1 MIKRILEKEIDNKL
15 FKGKAIIILGA
26 RQVGKTSLLRKKF
39 SNNPDVLWLEGDNFE
54 TQQLFENFTFSMA
67 KMLIGNKKIIVI
79 DEAQNILNIGI
90 KLKIIIDQLPEVQ
103 IIATGS
109 SSFDLANKINEPLTG
124 RKWEYKLYPLSF
136 SEMVAHHGFW
146 EERKMLEQRLIFGY
160 YPEVVV
166 QQEEDTVTILQSLA
180 SSYLYKDV
188 LTWEN
193 IQKSDK
199 LIKLLQ
205 ALAFQVGAQFSYTE
219 LGNLCGLD
227 AKTVEKYLTLLEQAF
242 VVFRL
247 NSFSRNLRN
256 ELKFSKKIYFYDNGI
271 RNALIANFN
280 PVNLRDDIG
289 ALWENFLLSERVKQ
303 NHYNRSYA
311 NSWFWRTQTRKEID
325 YLEEKNGKLSAFE
338 FKWNPKKS
346 TKVPTDFS
354 KTYPDAEFAVITPEN
369 FHEFIGLDFH
379 NPQI

>member
-15 FKGKAIIILGA
+15 FKGKAIIVLGA
-26 RQVGKTSLLRKKF
+26 RQVGKTTLFRKIF
-39 SNNPDVLWLEGDNFE
+39 ANNPDVLWLEGDNFE
-54 TQQLFENFTFSMA
+54 TQQLFENFTLQMA
-67 KMLIGNKKIIVI
+67 KAIIGNKKIIVI
-79 DEAQNILNIGI
+79 DEAQNILNIGV
-90 KLKIIIDQLPEVQ
+90 KLKIIIDQLPDVQ
-103 IIATGS
+103 VVATGS

-146 EERKMLEQRLIFGY
+146 EERKMLEQRLVYGY

-166 QQEEDTVTILQSLA
+166 QQADEMKTILHSLA

-188 LTWEN
+188 LKWEN
-193 IQKSDK
+193 IQKSDR

-205 ALAFQVGAQFSYTE
+205 ALAFQVGSQVSYAE

-227 AKTVEKYLTLLEQAF
+227 GKTVEKYLTLLEQAF
-242 VVFRL
+242 VIFRL

-256 ELKFSKKIYFYDNGI
+256 ELKFSKKVYFYDNGI

-280 PVNLRDDIG
+280 SINLRNDVG
-289 ALWENFLLSERVKQ
+289 SLWENFLLSERVKR
-303 NHYNRSYA
+303 NHYTHSYI

-325 YLEEKNGKLSAFE
+325 YLEEKDGKLSAFE
-338 FKWNPKKS
+338 FKWNPRKKV
-346 TKVPTDFS
+346 KAPDDFI
-354 KTYPDAEFAVITPEN
+354 KTYSNADFTIVTPEN
-369 FHEFIGLDFH
+369 FHEFIGMEF
-379 NPQI
+379 